1 MKIQPKTKTP
11 LPSRKRPGTTPTLRF
26 SPTAWAKLVFLRDA
40 GETEIGGFGI
50 SRLNDLLWI
59 DDVVLIPQLSSV
71 VTVAFEDLAVAE
83 FFEDQIALGREPA
96 EFARIW
102 MHTHPGHCPRP
113 SGTDEET
120 FARVFGS
127 CDWALMF
134 ILARNGA
141 TYARLQWNVGPR
153 GAIELPV
160 TVDYA
165 QPFAASNAC
174 AWQDEYDRCV
184 MPMDFLMLADLGS
197 YAVNESLFG
206 ALSESDLLSTS
217 NHFEERNDDGY

>member
-1 MKIQPKTKTP
+1 M
-11 LPSRKRPGTTPTLRF
+11 
-26 SPTAWAKLVFLRDA
+26 FLRDV

-50 SRLNDLLWI
+50 SRAGDLLYVEE
-59 DDVVLIPQLSSV
+59 VVLIPQRSSV
-71 VTVAFEDLAVAE
+71 VSVAFEDLAVAE
-83 FFEDQIALGREPA
+83 FFEDQVARGHPPR

-102 MHTHPGHCPRP
+102 IHTHPGQCPRP

-120 FARVFGS
+120 FDRVFGS

-134 ILARNGA
+134 ILARHGA

-153 GAIELPV
+153 GAMELPV

-165 QPFAASNAC
+165 RPFPASDEV

-184 MPMDFLMLADLGS
+184 VPLDFLTPADLELFRSHEEIEGFGDELPLD
-197 YAVNESLFG
+197 AVTDFESTLFP
-206 ALSESDLLSTS
+206 
-217 NHFEERNDDGY
+217 HPFEERNNDGF